1 MSDSME
7 KTTSNLLLP
16 IISTFGSVEKF
27 CVRYSESKTCPSH
40 LQNNPTEIQIMIAYG
55 LSFGLNP
62 FAAIKNVMVVDNI
75 PSLYGDA
82 VTAMCY
88 ATGQL
93 EKLQVSIEET
103 DEVLKGVLIN
113 GKEAKNIIA
122 RCVIKR
128 RGVDEI
134 HTSFSLKEAAEA
146 ELLFITYTDKK
157 TGQRVTRP
165 KKIWHSYTTR
175 MLSWRAKTYAIREAF
190 PDKLVGLTTFE
201 EVIDYPTVNQDREI
215 IFNENGSARYVENKP
230 ASQASFLAPR
240 KAEVIDEVV
249 TTAEVV
255 ESNSDASVCV
265 TEGVENNKESVTISD
280 KELDALTA
288 QSEKAI
294 VSFINSPLDVIE
306 KRIKSPKYIQW
317 KEDLQKKAP
326 EVYAGF
332 IQSFNNVYAS
342 KKQNE
347 ALLS

>member
-1 MSDSME
+1 MSESME
-7 KTTSNLLLP
+7 KVTSNLLAP
-16 IISTFGSVEKF
+16 ILKTYGSVDNF
-27 CVRYSESKTCPSH
+27 CVRYAESDLCPSH
-40 LQNNPTEIQIMIAYG
+40 LKSKPNDIQIMIAYG
-55 LSFGLNP
+55 LSFGLSP

-75 PSLYGDA
+75 PTLYGDA

-128 RGVDEI
+128 RGIDEI

-146 ELLFITYTDKK
+146 DLLSITYTDKK

-215 IFNENGSARYVENKP
+215 VFNENGSARYAENKTP
-230 ASQASFLAPR
+230 SKTSFLAPR
-240 KAEVIDEVV
+240 NAEVIDEVV
-249 TTAEVV
+249 TTQETL
-255 ESNSDASVCV
+255 ESDSEASVCV
-265 TEGVENNKESVTISD
+265 VEGVEKNEGSVSISD
-280 KELDALTA
+280 QELDKLTS

-294 VSFINSPLDVIE
+294 VSFINSSLSDIE
-306 KRIKSPKYIQW
+306 RRIKSSQYIQW
-317 KEDLQKKAP
+317 KEELEKKAP

-347 ALLS
+347 ALLT